1 MMNEKNTGLPC
12 SFETLKVMG
21 KRLRLTTMIEHAEE
35 LSMDENSR
43 CWSINQWLDV
53 LCRTEIERREGVA
66 LNRRL
71 KEARLEYADADYGRI
86 DQDPK
91 RLLDMAR
98 INTVFAMDWIARK
111 QNCIITGTTGT
122 GKTWLANAI
131 CRAACI
137 RGYKVMS
144 IRMSTLLR
152 KFARFQTP
160 VTTGSDL
167 QIKFLQGL
175 SKLDLLHIDDWAVG
189 VGMQNHPEYRTGL
202 YEIIDQCSHRTSILT
217 SGVPP
222 VEVWAQF
229 IGDPTVADSI
239 LDRLV
244 PRAIR
249 LALTGPSL
257 REKEQY
263 GGIPQR
269 GNENEG

>member
-1 MMNEKNTGLPC
+1 MNDKITTYPC
-12 SFETLKVMG
+12 SFETLKPMG

-35 LSMDENSR
+35 LSIDESTHG
-43 CWSINQWLDV
+43 WSINQWLDV

-71 KEARLEYADADYGRI
+71 KEAKLEYVDADFRRI
-86 DQDPK
+86 DYDPK
-91 RLLDMAR
+91 RQLDMAR
-98 INTVFAMDWIARK
+98 INTVFALDWIPRK

-144 IRMSTLLR
+144 IRMSMLLR
-152 KFARFQTP
+152 KLSRFQTTS
-160 VTTGSDL
+160 TTGSDL
-167 QIKFLQGL
+167 QIKFLQSL

-229 IGDPTVADSI
+229 IGDPTVSDSI

-249 LALTGPSL
+249 LTLNGPSL

-263 GGIPQR
+263 GGVPQQKA
-269 GNENEG
+269 NKD